1 MEYLLYYCMKVDS
14 YSSVG
19 IKWVKNF
26 LKHFIIE
33 GINFIP
39 FNFIYYYK

>member
-14 YSSVG
+14 YSSVD

-26 LKHFIIE
+26 LKHFIVE
-33 GINFIP
+33 GIDFIP
-39 FNFIYYYK
+39 FVIIHK